1 MLRPG
6 SVGTPILHGAV
17 DIQSDLV
24 AALDMGSNSFRLQ
37 VSRIDQGQLI
47 TIDSLKES
55 VRLAAG
61 LQPDGTLTD
70 AVVHRALLCL
80 QRFGERLRGVDPKNI
95 RVVGTNTLRVAQG
108 IENFLHQAEKFL
120 GVPVQVISGQEE
132 ARLIYQGVSRTLP
145 PAHGNRL
152 VIDIGGGSTE
162 LILGH
167 HQAPVL
173 LESIYMGC
181 VSYSQRF
188 FEGGRV
194 TELRLKEAVLAAS
207 SEIQGFAESYQ
218 QLGWVQA
225 IGSSGTARALSDLLS
240 HNHLTRVGEIT
251 FEGLV
256 HLKQALLKA
265 GSASRLE
272 WPGMKADR
280 IPVLAGGFAI
290 MWALFKALK
299 IESMTTTESG
309 LREGVLFEM
318 IGRMH
323 HHDIRYETVAA
334 LMSRYAVNMKQAK
347 RVREWALNIFKQL
360 VSPAFYDQYSQHIG
374 WAADLHEI
382 GLSIAHGGYHRHSA
396 YIIENAD
403 MPGFTL
409 SEQYIL
415 SGLLL
420 GQKGRLD
427 KVFDRVHQTEGWSM
441 LLSLRLALLLCRS
454 RVDCQVPVLQVSVKG
469 RVFVLIFDSG
479 WLQENPLVLS
489 DLNSERRQWGQIGRF
504 IKIKTIT
511 S

>member
-1 MLRPG
+1 MRHQNMVRT
-6 SVGTPILHGAV
+6 SAAESTV
-17 DIQSDLV
+17 DVQSDLV

-37 VSRIDQGQLI
+37 VSRIYQGQLI

-55 VRLAAG
+55 IRLAAG
-61 LQPDGTLTD
+61 LQPDGTLD
-70 AVVHRALLCL
+70 EAVVKRALLCL
-80 QRFGERLRGVDPKNI
+80 QRFGERLRGVDPKHI

-108 IENFLHQAEKFL
+108 IEAFLLQAEKFL

-132 ARLIYQGVSRTLP
+132 ARLIYQGVSQALP
-145 PAHGNRL
+145 PVQGNRL

-173 LESIYMGC
+173 LESVYMGC

-188 FEGGRV
+188 FEDGRV
-194 TELRLKEAVLAAS
+194 TELRLKKAVLAAS
-207 SEIQGFAESYQ
+207 SEIQGLAEGYRQ
-218 QLGWVQA
+218 AGWVQA
-225 IGSSGTARALSDLLS
+225 IGSSGTARALADLLS
-240 HNHLTRVGEIT
+240 NKHLTRVGEIT
-251 FEGLV
+251 YEGLG
-256 HLKQALLKA
+256 HLRLALLRA
-265 GSASRLE
+265 GSANRLA

-290 MWALFKALK
+290 MWALFRALK
-299 IESMTTTESG
+299 IESMMTTESG

-323 HHDIRYETVAA
+323 HQDIRYETVTA
-334 LMSRYAVNMKQAK
+334 LMNRYAVNVKQAK

-360 VSPAFYDQYSQHIG
+360 VPSAFYDQYSQYIG

-427 KVFDRVHQTEGWSM
+427 KVVDRVHQTEGWTM

-454 RVDCQVPVLQVSVKG
+454 RVDCLVPMLQISVKG
-469 RVFVLIFDSG
+469 RAFVLIFDSM
-479 WLQENPLVLS
+479 WLQENPLVLA
-489 DLNSERRQWGQIGRF
+489 DLDSERRQWGQIGQLV
-504 IKIKTIT
+504 KIKTST